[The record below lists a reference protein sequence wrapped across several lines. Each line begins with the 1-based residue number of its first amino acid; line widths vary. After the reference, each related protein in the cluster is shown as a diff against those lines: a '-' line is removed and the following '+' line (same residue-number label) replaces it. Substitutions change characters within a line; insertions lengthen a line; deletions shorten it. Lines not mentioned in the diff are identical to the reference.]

1 MVAFGTISTALAFT
15 AVALPAALAGSPVP
29 VDFSDNYVQP
39 GEIKPLYESHGYK
52 FEHFDLLGGV
62 LDVTGN
68 LVHDLLATVGHILG
82 GGKKTK
88 YGHGVGI
95 IGGSDGDYNPGRV
108 YHSSQ
113 KPFNILGLKAL
124 CCASNVSKRCDPVD
138 CKIVLSGYDK
148 PEGGKKIYDHE
159 FYIPKSS
166 HNGKAPIDIDAT
178 LDGHINLGV
187 VGIDL
192 SALVVDIQILELADI
207 DINTNKKQRGRYS
220 YKSRSQSP
228 NHRGLLGLGL
238 IVDLDLFLIL

>member
-15 AVALPAALAGSPVP
+15 AAALPATLAGVRP
-29 VDFSDNYVQP
+29 VDFSDNYVNP

-62 LDVTGN
+62 LDATGN
-68 LVHDLLATVGHILG
+68 LVHDILATVGSLLS

-95 IGGSDGDYNPGRV
+95 VGGYDQYKPGRIH
-108 YHSSQ
+108 HSSQ

-124 CCASNVSKRCDPVD
+124 CCASDISKICDPVD
-138 CKIVLSGYDK
+138 CRIKLTGYNK

-166 HNGKAPIDIDAT
+166 QNGKAPVDIDAT
-178 LDGHINLGV
+178 LDGIVNLGV
-187 VGIDL
+187 IGIDL
-192 SALVVDIQILELADI
+192 SAIII
-207 DINTNKKQRGRYS
+207 DIELLDLVDVDVNTKKKNRGRYS

-228 NHRGLLGLGL
+228 SNGLLGLGL
-238 IVDLDLFLIL
+238 LVDLDLNLAL